1 MQHTSTKSPEVLLEM
16 VKAHALKNY
25 NRDGWDFLIE
35 CHDDAEV
42 LKAIGK
48 ATTFRGAI
56 AKVRDKFALGLH
68 DEMRASVRAEA
79 F

>member
-1 MQHTSTKSPEVLLEM
+1 MPQARMTQDELLDA

-25 NRDGWDFLIE
+25 NKDGWDFLIE

-42 LKAIGK
+42 REAIGN
-48 ATTFRGAI
+48 ASTLRGAI
-56 AKVRDKFALGLH
+56 AKVRAEFALSLH
-68 DEMRASVRAEA
+68 DEMRSAARAEA

>member
-1 MQHTSTKSPEVLLEM
+1 MPQPKMTQDELLDA
-16 VKAHALKNY
+16 VKAHALRNY
-25 NRDGWDFLIE
+25 NKDGWDFLIE

-42 LKAIGK
+42 REAIGS
-48 ATTFRGAI
+48 ASTLRGAI

-68 DEMRASVRAEA
+68 DEMRQSARSEA